1 MKTTSRRD
9 FMGALVAG
17 VAASSIPMKSDAKE
31 VGNET
36 KDGKPLWKD
45 LKPGIYAAIGGYLET
60 CVWDEPTKEN
70 HDRIIRTL
78 NSMLRSSWQEG
89 YLYDFKF
96 MIMKHTNTE
105 LVVKFG
111 WKEKEGVE
119 FTVTTCTV
127 YNRNFELDGKDVA

>member
-1 MKTTSRRD
+1 MNNTSRRN
-9 FMGALVAG
+9 FIGALVAG
-17 VAASSIPMKSDAKE
+17 TTASTLPMALAS
-31 VGNET
+31 ET
-36 KDGKPLWKD
+36 PKNKWKD

-70 HDRIIRTL
+70 HDRIIETL

-96 MIMKHTNTE
+96 VIMKHTKTE
-105 LVVKFG
+105 LVVNFG

-119 FTVTTCTV
+119 FTITTCTV
-127 YNRNFELDGKDVA
+127 YNRNFELEGKDVA

>member
-1 MKTTSRRD
+1 MTTTSRRN
-9 FMGALVAG
+9 FMEALVAG

-31 VGNET
+31 VGDKTE
-36 KDGKPLWKD
+36 DKPLWKD

-70 HDRIIRTL
+70 HDRIIQTL

-96 MIMKHTNTE
+96 VIMKHTKTE
-105 LVVKFG
+105 LVVNFG

-119 FTVTTCTV
+119 FTITTCTV
-127 YNRNFELDGKDVA
+127 YNRNFELEGKEIA

>member
-1 MKTTSRRD
+1 MNTTSRRN

-17 VAASSIPMKSDAKE
+17 AAASSIPMKSAAKE
-31 VGNET
+31 VRDET
-36 KDGKPLWKD
+36 KDKPILWKD

-70 HDRIIRTL
+70 HDRIIQTL

-89 YLYDFKF
+89 YLYDFEF
-96 MIMKHTNTE
+96 SIEKHTKTE

-111 WKEKEGVE
+111 WQEKEGMKR
-119 FTVTTCTV
+119 TITTCTV
-127 YNRNFELDGKDVA
+127 YNRNFELEGKDVA

>member
-1 MKTTSRRD
+1 MNNTSRRN
-9 FMGALVAG
+9 FIGALAAG
-17 VAASSIPMKSDAKE
+17 ATASTIPMALAS
-31 VGNET
+31 ET
-36 KDGKPLWKD
+36 PKNKWKD

-70 HDRIIRTL
+70 HDRIIQTL

-96 MIMKHTNTE
+96 VIMKHTDTE
-105 LVVKFG
+105 LVVNFG

-119 FTVTTCTV
+119 FTITTCKV
-127 YNRNFELDGKDVA
+127 YNRNFELEGKDVA

>member
-9 FMGALVAG
+9 FMGALVSG
-17 VAASSIPMKSDAKE
+17 VAASAIPMKSIAKE
-31 VGNET
+31 DDNET
-36 KDGKPLWKD
+36 KGKPLWKD

-70 HDRIIRTL
+70 HDRIIQTL

-96 MIMKHTNTE
+96 EIMKHTKTE
-105 LVVKFG
+105 LVVNFG
-111 WKEKEGVE
+111 WKEKEDVE
-119 FTVTTCTV
+119 FTNTTCTV
-127 YNRNFELDGKDVA
+127 YNPNYELDGKDMD